1 MFTLALSLY
10 TGICNMYWAGADT
23 RTRCLSCV
31 IKLHRQQSDQRG
43 FSTET
48 QLVLTMCLH
57 LSRPLWLLP
66 SSRIFTTQ
74 EKPPAVP
81 SCFCPSVYIVSAS
94 GRHFSNR
101 RKHLQQGTPALIVTP
116 LPSFSRNS
124 SRNSSQLSFRIQFEV
139 NLLKYLTLPKRATT
153 RWSPVFVMIRIS
165 VQGEAPS
172 PSYLDEDLFLTKR

>member
-1 MFTLALSLY
+1 MFTLVLSLY
-10 TGICNMYWAGADT
+10 TGNMYWAGADT

-81 SCFCPSVYIVSAS
+81 SCFCPSVYIFSAS

-101 RKHLQQGTPALIVTP
+101 RKHLQQGTDSLLAPAPPPFPGTL
-116 LPSFSRNS
+116 LPELFSAQFQNPVRGESTEILNTAQEGNNKVVSCFCNDSQFSARRS
-124 SRNSSQLSFRIQFEV
+124 SI
-139 NLLKYLTLPKRATT
+139 P
-153 RWSPVFVMIRIS
+153 
-165 VQGEAPS
+165 
-172 PSYLDEDLFLTKR
+172 